1 MTATTARTIDGYTL
15 EDVVKSVLAVL
26 KPEDEQQA
34 EAFDGYIPEG
44 TVKEY
49 RDIDGYPPIM
59 SAKHI
64 KQFLGISEAFAYEVL
79 NSEAC
84 PTIRM
89 GKRMVVAKESFLR
102 FLRESEG
109 KQIF

>member
-1 MTATTARTIDGYTL
+1 MTALKTMDGYTL
-15 EDVVKSVLAVL
+15 EDVVKSVLAAL
-26 KPEDEQQA
+26 KPEEIQQA
-34 EAFDGYIPEG
+34 ETFDGYIPEG

-59 SAKHI
+59 SAKHV

-79 NSEAC
+79 NSANC

-102 FLRESEG
+102 FLKEAEG